1 MVALVCSVIF
11 NEMRND
17 VGRDGI
23 FDFCVEL
30 HLLDNGKNADLLCT
44 STAFLKTGIRQNVW
58 E

>member
-1 MVALVCSVIF
+1 
-11 NEMRND
+11 MRND

-44 STAFLKTGIRQNVW
+44 STEFLKTGIRQNVW